1 MAVQA
6 VDDIMKCWLR
16 ATIVDIAFEEEKLFL
31 RRSGF
36 GKEFDNWIPIS
47 KARMSVD
54 DRILLP
60 RNAISSSD
68 YPIRNHPK
76 NLQHGDDVVDF
87 SRNNKEFVVDINDP
101 FKSEVN

>member
-16 ATIVDIAFEEEKLFL
+16 ATIVDKDFEEEKLFL
-31 RRSGF
+31 RWSGF
-36 GKEFDNWIPIS
+36 GKEFNNWVPIS
-47 KARMSVD
+47 KARLPVA
-54 DRILLP
+54 DRKLLT
-60 RNAISSSD
+60 RNAISSSN

-76 NLQHGDDVVDF
+76 NFQHGDDIIDI
-87 SRNNKEFVVDINDP
+87 SRNKEFVVDVNDP